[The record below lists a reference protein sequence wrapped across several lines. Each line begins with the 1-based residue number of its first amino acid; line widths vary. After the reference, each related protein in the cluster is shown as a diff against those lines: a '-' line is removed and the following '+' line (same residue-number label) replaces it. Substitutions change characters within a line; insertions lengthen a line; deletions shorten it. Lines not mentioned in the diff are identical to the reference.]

1 MPSNWQELT
10 STWLTRFMTPIDDPG
25 SRLFHMNILMTVAL
39 IGFWLWKSQ
48 RSPNGRKYVRT
59 FRRLM
64 FKKSYWWNSS
74 TRFDYFIYV
83 FNSILKV
90 FLFIP
95 LLDFGYYFSQATAR
109 GLLKLNGDDFMG
121 LPASGLALF
130 AFTIGAFVFDDFL
143 RFFHHYLM
151 HKIPWLWKLH
161 QTHHSARV
169 LTPITL
175 YRAHPIESAIATVR
189 NSFSLGVSTG
199 VFIFLFESRFNVF
212 TFFGVN
218 VFGFMFNL
226 LGSNLRHSHIPL
238 GFGPLEKIFIS
249 PKMHQI
255 HHSTQEIHFD
265 KNFGVSL
272 SIWDRLFK
280 CLIYSHEAKHLKFGL
295 EKSKSAQ

>member
-1 MPSNWQELT
+1 MPSNWQELF

-59 FRRLM
+59 FRRLI

-74 TRFDYFIYV
+74 TKFDYFIYV

-121 LPASGLALF
+121 LPASGFALL

-161 QTHHSARV
+161 ETHHSARV

-199 VFIFLFESRFNVF
+199 VFIFLFESRFSVF

-255 HHSTQEIHFD
+255 HHSNQEIHYD

-280 CLIYSHEAKHLKFGL
+280 SLIYSHEAKHLKFGL
-295 EKSKSAQ
+295 EKSKPTP